1 VSARVSTVRGAPAR
15 AGGRAPERAAPA
27 AEPGGDALRRRGS
40 SGRVRR
46 GRAALT
52 PASRRLRLLLLVA
65 NGIGLVSILAASSVL
80 ALTTGRSPWGV
91 FAHQVLWEGIGLVC
105 FVVAS
110 HLDYRRVGRWANAGL
125 VVTVVALFL
134 VLVPHVGVAV
144 DGSSR
149 WLDLGGL
156 QLQPSELAKLAVVV
170 FLARVLA
177 ERAPLVERAGARPLL
192 LPAVAVLVA
201 VVGPVLLQP
210 DMGTA
215 VVVTALVLGLLW
227 AAGLPARTMVWVSA
241 AAVGAALVAGWAA
254 PYRRARLLSFLHPW
268 AHPLTSGYQL
278 LQALA
283 GVAGGHLAGVGLGA
297 SPLAWGYLP
306 NPYTDFIFAVIAS
319 ETGLLGAL
327 VVLAVFVLLGVE
339 GFRIA
344 RRAPDRFGSLLAVGI
359 TTWIAVQAAI
369 NVGAVLGVLP
379 VTGVPLPFVS
389 FGGSSLVIELTAA
402 GLLDGV
408 ARAGGGPGGAAASS
422 PRRRS
427 GQPAGL
433 EGR

>member
-1 VSARVSTVRGAPAR
+1 MSARVSTVRGAPAR

>member
-1 VSARVSTVRGAPAR
+1 MSARVTQLRGEPAR
-15 AGGRAPERAAPA
+15 AGDRLERSVAPAAPA
-27 AEPGGDALRRRGS
+27 RGS
-40 SGRVRR
+40 LRGGAAPARVLRV
-46 GRAALT
+46 RAALT

-80 ALTTGRSPWGV
+80 ALTTGHSPWGV
-91 FAHQVLWEGIGLVC
+91 FAHQVLWEVIGLAC

-110 HLDYRRVGRWANAGL
+110 HLDYRRVARWANAGL

-144 DGSSR
+144 DGSTR

-156 QLQPSELAKLAVVV
+156 QVQPSELAKLAVVV

-177 ERAPLVERAGARPLL
+177 ERAPLVERVGARPLL

-227 AAGLPARTMVWVSA
+227 AAGLPARTMVWLSA
-241 AAVGAALVAGWAA
+241 ATAGAALVAGWAA

-306 NPYTDFIFAVIAS
+306 NPYTDFVFAVIAS

-359 TTWIAVQAAI
+359 TTWITIQAAI

-389 FGGSSLVIELTAA
+389 FGGSSLVIELAAA
-402 GLLDGV
+402 GLLDSV
-408 ARAGGGPGGAAASS
+408 ARVGGRAPHPARSS
-422 PRRRS
+422 SQRRS
-427 GQPAGL
+427 GQVGGL
-433 EGR
+433 RQR